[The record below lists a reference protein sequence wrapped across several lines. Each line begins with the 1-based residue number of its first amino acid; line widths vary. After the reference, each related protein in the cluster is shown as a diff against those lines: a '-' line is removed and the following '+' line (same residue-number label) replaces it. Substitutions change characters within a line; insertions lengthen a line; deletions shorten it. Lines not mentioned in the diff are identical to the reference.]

1 MTIQF
6 CGAAQEV
13 TGSCHLLTLDD
24 GFTIL
29 LDCGLYQGNSDNMKD
44 FNEKWLFNPATIDC
58 MVLSHAHIDH
68 TGRIPR
74 LVKDGFR
81 GKIYATHATR
91 DLAAIMMLD
100 SAEIQENDRKHQP
113 AFYET
118 QDVTQAMG
126 QFVSYGYNNWFNIR
140 DNVKVFF
147 ADAGHILG
155 SASVTFEV
163 TEENKTVRFGF
174 SGDIGR
180 YNRPILRDPQPMPE
194 LDYLVCESTYGN
206 KLHQEKPDETARF
219 ANIVRETCVE
229 KGGKIIIPAFS
240 IGRTQEI
247 VHLLD
252 VLIGEGKLPPVT
264 TYVDSPLAID
274 ATDIFVKHPECFD
287 DEILQFLLRNPNPFG
302 FKSLKFLKSSNE
314 SRALKDSNEPCII
327 IASSGMATGGRIRQ
341 HLENYVSNPTATIM
355 IVGYAA
361 PNTPAGQLRN
371 GNKQVRIFK
380 DKREVKARVEV
391 MESFSA
397 HADYSEILR
406 FLEGKNQRLKQM
418 WLVHG
423 ELESQQG
430 FKTRLENA
438 GFANVTIPKL
448 GDIAEISF

>member
-13 TGSCHLLTLDD
+13 TGSCHLLTLND

-44 FNEKWLFNPATIDC
+44 FNEKWLFNPANIDC

-100 SAEIQENDRKHQP
+100 SAEIQESDRKHQP

-118 QDVTQAMG
+118 HDVTQAMG
-126 QFVSYGYNNWFNIR
+126 QFVSYGYNNWFHIR

-155 SASVTFEV
+155 SASVTFEIK
-163 TEENKTVRFGF
+163 EEEKTIRFGF

-194 LDYLVCESTYGN
+194 LDYLICESTYGN

-219 ANIVRETCVE
+219 ARIVRETCVE

-252 VLIGEGKLPPVT
+252 VLIGEGTLPSVT

-341 HLENYVSNPTATIM
+341 HLENYISNPSATIM

-397 HADYSEILR
+397 HGDYSEILR
-406 FLEGKNQRLKQM
+406 FLEGKKERLKQI

-423 ELESQQG
+423 ELDTQQG

-438 GFANVTIPKL
+438 GFGNVKIPKL
-448 GDIAEISF
+448 GDIEEISF